1 MSNSESDTALTV
13 RGEYVTVETSAND
26 EEGSMDRYGV
36 VVDYKLNKQS
46 KVYGVLAQ
54 TKADEDFGFAE
65 DKETVVGLGMEVK
78 F

>member
-1 MSNSESDTALTV
+1 
-13 RGEYVTVETSAND
+13 
-26 EEGSMDRYGV
+26 MDRYGV